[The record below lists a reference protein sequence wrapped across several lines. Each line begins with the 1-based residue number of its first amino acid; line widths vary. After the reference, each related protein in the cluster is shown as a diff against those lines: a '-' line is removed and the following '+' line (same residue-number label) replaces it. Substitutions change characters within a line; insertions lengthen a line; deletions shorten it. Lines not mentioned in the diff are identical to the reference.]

1 MVTPICTEV
10 LHSRHKPRSLKA
22 LRTRRQVPQCHDR
35 QEVGRVCQGRESH
48 RLPLHPGVRAD
59 AEQGK
64 WLWKTQPSKRLLLL
78 PLCEKQGKVQ
88 KNKPMLISI
97 QKLQVENEGK
107 LLFSL

>member
-1 MVTPICTEV
+1 MTGRRWEG
-10 LHSRHKPRSLKA
+10 SAKA
-22 LRTRRQVPQCHDR
+22 EKAIDF
-35 QEVGRVCQGRESH
+35 
-48 RLPLHPGVRAD
+48 PLHPGVRAD

-64 WLWKTQPSKRLLLL
+64 WLWKMQPSKRLLLL